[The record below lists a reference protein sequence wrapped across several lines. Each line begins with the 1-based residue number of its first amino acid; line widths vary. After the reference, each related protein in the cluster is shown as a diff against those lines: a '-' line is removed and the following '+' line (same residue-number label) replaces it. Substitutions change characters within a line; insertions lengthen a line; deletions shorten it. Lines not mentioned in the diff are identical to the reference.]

1 MNRKKQQGR
10 GGVRVD
16 FSLGKLWGNYG
27 GEALVQAVQKGGG
40 CPVHGDTQGQAGRGS
55 EHLMEL

>member
-16 FSLGKLWGNYG
+16 FSLGKLWWNYG

-40 CPVHGDTQGQAGRGS
+40 CPVHGDIQGQAGRALS
-55 EHLMEL
+55 S